1 MDKFA
6 DNPDHAMQL
15 NDLRDRGEVAV
26 AELFQKHS
34 AQLERMVSFR
44 LDRRLYGRIDPA
56 DVLQE
61 AYVEVAKRIESYL
74 ADPQVSFFIWIR
86 GLTWQT
92 LLLTHRK
99 HLDVQK
105 RDARQEQ
112 SLAKQSPGDNTATS
126 IASRLAGSFTSPSQ
140 GAIREE
146 QHDRLQLTLEQMDA
160 TDREVLALR
169 HFEQLSNKEVSEL
182 LGISKT
188 AASNR
193 YMRALVRMKA
203 IMEGVVEDE

>member
-1 MDKFA
+1 MENLA
-6 DNPDHAMQL
+6 DDPDHLSQL
-15 NDLRDRGEVAV
+15 GDLRERGKAAL
-26 AELFQKHS
+26 AELFQSHS
-34 AQLERMVSFR
+34 AQLERMISFR

-61 AYVEVAKRIESYL
+61 AYVEAAKRIDSYL

-112 SLAKQSPGDNTATS
+112 SLAKQAPGDNTATS

-140 GAIREE
+140 GAMREE
-146 QHDRLQLTLEQMDA
+146 EHDKLQSTLDQMDP

-203 IMEGVVEDE
+203 IMEGLVEDE

>member
-1 MDKFA
+1 MENFT
-6 DNPDHAMQL
+6 NEPDQQSHLAA
-15 NDLRDRGEVAV
+15 LRERGEAAL

-34 AQLERMVSFR
+34 IQLERMVSFR
-44 LDRRLYGRIDPA
+44 LDRRLYGRVDPA
-56 DVLQE
+56 DILQE
-61 AYVEVAKRIESYL
+61 AYVEAAKRIDSYV

-112 SLAKQSPGDNTATS
+112 SLGKQSPADNTATS

-140 GAIREE
+140 GAMREE
-146 QHDRLQLTLEQMDA
+146 QHDKLQSTLDQMDP
-160 TDREVLALR
+160 TDREILALR

-182 LGISKT
+182 LDISKT

-193 YMRALVRMKA
+193 YVRALARMKA
-203 IMEGVVEDE
+203 VMEGLVENE

>member
-1 MDKFA
+1 MENLA
-6 DNPDHAMQL
+6 DNSDHAAQL
-15 NDLRDRGEVAV
+15 ADLRERGEVAL
-26 AELFQKHS
+26 AEFFQKHNV
-34 AQLERMVSFR
+34 QLERMVSFR
-44 LDRRLYGRIDPA
+44 LDRRLYGRVDPA
-56 DVLQE
+56 DILQE
-61 AYVEVAKRIESYL
+61 AYVEAAKRIDSYL
-74 ADPQVSFFIWIR
+74 ADPQVSMYIWIR

-112 SLAKQSPGDNTATS
+112 SLAKQASGDNTATS

-140 GAIREE
+140 GAMREE
-146 QHDRLQLTLEQMDA
+146 QHDKLQSTLDQMDP

-193 YMRALVRMKA
+193 YMRALARMKT
-203 IMEGVVEDE
+203 IMEGLVEDE

>member
-1 MDKFA
+1 MDIFA
-6 DNPDHAMQL
+6 ENPENLAQL
-15 NDLRDRGEVAV
+15 NDLRERGEVAM
-26 AELFQKHS
+26 AELFQKYS

-56 DVLQE
+56 DILQE
-61 AYVEVAKRIESYL
+61 SYVEAANRMESYL

-112 SLAKQSPGDNTATS
+112 SLGQANT
-126 IASRLAGSFTSPSQ
+126 G
-140 GAIREE
+140 
-146 QHDRLQLTLEQMDA
+146 
-160 TDREVLALR
+160 
-169 HFEQLSNKEVSEL
+169 
-182 LGISKT
+182 
-188 AASNR
+188 
-193 YMRALVRMKA
+193 
-203 IMEGVVEDE
+203 

>member
-1 MDKFA
+1 MENFA
-6 DNPDHAMQL
+6 NDPDHLSQL
-15 NDLRDRGEVAV
+15 NDLRERGEAAM
-26 AELFQKHS
+26 AELFQKYS
-34 AQLERMVSFR
+34 VQLERIVSFR
-44 LDRRLYGRIDPA
+44 LDRRLYGRVDPA
-56 DVLQE
+56 DILQE
-61 AYVEVAKRIESYL
+61 AYVEAAKRIDSYL
-74 ADPQVSFFIWIR
+74 TDPQVSFFIWIR

-112 SLAKQSPGDNTATS
+112 SLAMKTADENTATS

-146 QHDRLQLTLEQMDA
+146 QHEKLQATLDQMDA

-169 HFEQLSNKEVSEL
+169 HFEQLTNKEVSEL
-182 LGISKT
+182 LSITKT

-193 YMRALVRMKA
+193 YMRALARMKT
-203 IMEGVVEDE
+203 IMEGLVENE

>member
-1 MDKFA
+1 MDNFA
-6 DNPDHAMQL
+6 NDPIHLAQL
-15 NDLRDRGEVAV
+15 ADLRERGDAAL
-26 AELFQKHS
+26 AELFQQNQVK
-34 AQLERMVSFR
+34 LERMVSFR

-56 DVLQE
+56 DILQE
-61 AYVEVAKRIESYL
+61 AYVDAAKRIDGYL
-74 ADPQVSFFIWIR
+74 ADPQVPIFIWIR

-112 SLAKQSPGDNTATS
+112 SLAKQSAGDNTATS

-140 GAIREE
+140 GAMREE
-146 QHDRLQLTLEQMDA
+146 QHDKLQLTLDQMDP

-203 IMEGVVEDE
+203 IMDGAENE

>member
-1 MDKFA
+1 MDIFA
-6 DNPDHAMQL
+6 ENPENLAQL
-15 NDLRDRGEVAV
+15 NDLRERGEVAM
-26 AELFQKHS
+26 AELFQKYS

-56 DVLQE
+56 DILQE
-61 AYVEVAKRIESYL
+61 SYVEAANRMESYL

-112 SLAKQSPGDNTATS
+112 PLAKQIPGDNTATS

-140 GAIREE
+140 GAMREE
-146 QHDRLQLTLEQMDA
+146 QHDKLQLTLDQMDP

-193 YMRALVRMKA
+193 YMRALVRMKT
-203 IMEGVVEDE
+203 IMEGLVEDE

>member
-1 MDKFA
+1 VENQTNNFD
-6 DNPDHAMQL
+6 DDVEL
-15 NDLRDRGEVAV
+15 NDLRDRGEAAV
-26 AELFQKHS
+26 ADLFQKYRV
-34 AQLERMVSFR
+34 QLERMVSFR

-56 DVLQE
+56 DILQE
-61 AYVEVAKRIESYL
+61 SYVEIAKRIDSYL

-86 GLTWQT
+86 GITWQA

-99 HLDVQK
+99 HLEVQK

-112 SLAKQSPGDNTATS
+112 SLNRSPADNTATS

-140 GAIREE
+140 GAMRDE
-146 QHDRLQLTLEQMDA
+146 QHEKLQSTLDQMDP

-182 LGISKT
+182 LGIGKT

-193 YMRALVRMKA
+193 YMRALARMKA
-203 IMEGVVEDE
+203 IMESLGDHE